1 VSTPYGLS
9 ITNTWRTYGAPSYTV
24 SSVLLYGRYYS
35 ALSICGI
42 YENRQAVCGN
52 VESTLIPGQK
62 RCISLGL
69 QGPRNTN
76 PLSNRP
82 DCKRVLGRNWRN
94 VNRANRST
102 TFEKA
107 DACNRKRWMVYVRA
121 SFLLGGRLPRPGAPY
136 GWSSLI
142 SRRPGVLGT
151 ALLNRRAPHRRAQL
165 TRALPLLTANVAS
178 KSPYTTQL
186 PKLLIYLMQL
196 RKVRFRNVFRAK
208 TRSSGPLPCRYFR
221 MVPSSK
227 LT

>member
-1 VSTPYGLS
+1 MAFPL
-9 ITNTWRTYGAPSYTV
+9 RTRGARTELRLILYQA
-24 SSVLLYGRYYS
+24 SSWYGRYYS

-52 VESTLIPGQK
+52 VESTLIPDQK

-107 DACNRKRWMVYVRA
+107 DACNRKRWMVYVHMH
-121 SFLLGGRLPRPGAPY
+121 
-136 GWSSLI
+136 
-142 SRRPGVLGT
+142 T
-151 ALLNRRAPHRRAQL
+151 
-165 TRALPLLTANVAS
+165 
-178 KSPYTTQL
+178 KTT
-186 PKLLIYLMQL
+186 
-196 RKVRFRNVFRAK
+196 
-208 TRSSGPLPCRYFR
+208 SE
-221 MVPSSK
+221 
-227 LT
+227 